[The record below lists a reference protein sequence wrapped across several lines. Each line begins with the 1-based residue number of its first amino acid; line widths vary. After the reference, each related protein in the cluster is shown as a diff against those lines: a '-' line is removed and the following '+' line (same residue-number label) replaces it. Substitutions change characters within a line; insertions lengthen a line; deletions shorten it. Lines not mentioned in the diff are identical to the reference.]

1 MTVEGAI
8 RLGGSPGQAAPQP
21 AGPGGD
27 SPPLPA
33 GRPVGTG
40 RPRAFGGNG
49 DRVEVRSEP
58 APGPAMVSASASF
71 SVDEG
76 TGLVMI
82 KLINSTTG
90 EVIRRIPPRDYVQ
103 LILESGSPTQG
114 TLFEARS

>member
-1 MTVEGAI
+1 MTIEGAI

-40 RPRAFGGNG
+40 RPRASGATSNGGG
-49 DRVEVRSEP
+49 VRSDP
-58 APGPAMVSASASF
+58 TPGPAPVRSSASF

-82 KLINSTTG
+82 KVMNSATG
-90 EVIRRIPPRDYVQ
+90 EVIRRIPPRDYIQ
-103 LILESGSPTQG
+103 LVLESGGPTQG